1 MKNENLLGELNKHG
15 SAHHADDVAVDGLR
29 EDAPAGGDVV
39 HDLVEGGAL
48 DLLPLQG
55 RRDES
60 NHVRS

>member
-1 MKNENLLGELNKHG
+1 MRV
-15 SAHHADDVAVDGLR
+15 APHHADDVAVDCLR

-55 RRDES
+55 RMNRIMS
-60 NHVRS
+60 